1 MANSSDREQPSGF
14 RTFVWA
20 IFFFFVFALIVVTLV
35 RNTGSTEAYEDT
47 RAKERRTIRE
57 ELTKDAHNRLTV
69 PAYVDQAKGVI
80 RIPIDD
86 AKKAAVAELKS
97 KPVGPS
103 QVKVDPWLPMPP
115 PADPNATEP
124 PPPALTSAPQGAD
137 TIRFETAPS
146 K

>member
-1 MANSSDREQPSGF
+1 MANNSDRQQPSGF

-20 IFFFFVFALIVVTLV
+20 IFFFFVFALVVVALV
-35 RNTGSTEAYEDT
+35 RNTGKTEAYEDK
-47 RAKERRTIRE
+47 RATERRTIRE
-57 ELTKDAHNRLTV
+57 ELTKEAQSRLTST
-69 PAYVDQAKGVI
+69 AMVDQAKGIV
-80 RIPIDD
+80 RVPIED
-86 AKKAAVAELKS
+86 AKKAIVEELKS

-115 PADPNATEP
+115 PADPNAAEP